1 MGNSELS
8 PWGETWFATAAA
20 WGGVDRG
27 RHQRERHLAQTL
39 QKGRVSATKMFTGFG
54 GVWWKQLIFSVIRR
68 LGTASSDVPRT
79 IWKRCSVDECGQF
92 LFKNGWYKMVHA
104 IVLGRCWNPDSHG
117 ARQDSA
123 SPRWRS
129 QADPHL
135 HARCE
140 RHCTDSGTVGGCLQ
154 GWNKWLFTLMVLIVL
169 IVFDGFGFRTFWIR
183 SWFGGTRD
191 IQRLSLRYS
200 PFW

>member
-8 PWGETWFATAAA
+8 RWGETWFATAAA

-39 QKGRVSATKMFTGFG
+39 QKGRVSAMKMFTGFG

-129 QADPHL
+129 QARLTLTGTRGATGIAQIQAQSVGVCRDG
-135 HARCE
+135 
-140 RHCTDSGTVGGCLQ
+140 TSGCSL
-154 GWNKWLFTLMVLIVL
+154 WWFWLFWLFLMVL
-169 IVFDGFGFRTFWIR
+169 VFEHFE
-183 SWFGGTRD
+183 
-191 IQRLSLRYS
+191 
-200 PFW
+200 